1 MESRVLAAGADALV
15 SAEELMAWAA
25 DSIGAPIAEWHRISG
40 GNRYHSFILTTA
52 AQGPQAAKR
61 YYLRYQMP
69 RPQTV
74 EPYTVLREIRFYRLI
89 ENSGVPM
96 ARLIAVNPL
105 FPAVLLEHIEGIA
118 EFRRLKDRD
127 ERETIAF
134 EFTDALAR
142 LHAVRAGLGDVP
154 DAANRQTMAD
164 CARCEVAEWRAMYE
178 EMPDREPLIEFG
190 LQWLDANIPETD
202 EAPVLVHGDAGPGN
216 FLFDKG
222 HLTALIDWEFAHL
235 GDPHDDLAWF
245 AMRVVME
252 PVPDFARCLRRY
264 EERSGRTIDLARLR
278 FYQVLVS
285 TRVLIIRHRNVSGE
299 YGNSI
304 VSQALNRRLLTTA
317 LALANHI
324 ELPPVPVPPPVE
336 TDATAMFDFLVASL
350 RDDIVAKSTE
360 KSVVSAAKNLAK
372 IGKFLREKD
381 RYGARLE
388 ALESEALTALLG
400 SAPATIVEGHF
411 AVVSAVRA
419 GTISLEVALG
429 AFAVSAQ
436 YGAILAAPASGSI
449 AGRGWASVT

>member
-1 MESRVLAAGADALV
+1 MVHLASPGGGGFGLPAEREPGAVIADLNAGIIDAATARDTYGVKGEVDRLVLDRPVYKRPPGRNWSDGEPCLGGRCRRTGVGGRADGLGGGQHRCAHRRVAPDFGRQPLSLVHPDHCGAR
-15 SAEELMAWAA
+15 
-25 DSIGAPIAEWHRISG
+25 P
-40 GNRYHSFILTTA
+40 
-52 AQGPQAAKR
+52 PQAAKR

-350 RDDIVAKSTE
+350 RDDIVAK
-360 KSVVSAAKNLAK
+360 K
-372 IGKFLREKD
+372 
-381 RYGARLE
+381 
-388 ALESEALTALLG
+388 
-400 SAPATIVEGHF
+400 H
-411 AVVSAVRA
+411 
-419 GTISLEVALG
+419 
-429 AFAVSAQ
+429 
-436 YGAILAAPASGSI
+436 
-449 AGRGWASVT
+449 